1 MFLLWCFSVLWLE
14 FSVSLRGGVFWVRCW
29 DIKEK
34 GFPVPYCYLSLPL
47 FLTGYGPTEHGEAAA
62 LRHRL
67 WACILG
73 AQLITAEGKSVKIG
87 GGESSQEKIGI
98 VGQLSISIA

>member
-1 MFLLWCFSVLWLE
+1 MVFQCFVAGVFSVFERRCLSG
-14 FSVSLRGGVFWVRCW
+14 SVLGYKRERISSSL
-29 DIKEK
+29 
-34 GFPVPYCYLSLPL
+34 LLPITTL
-47 FLTGYGPTEHGEAAA
+47 ILTGYGPTEHGEAAA